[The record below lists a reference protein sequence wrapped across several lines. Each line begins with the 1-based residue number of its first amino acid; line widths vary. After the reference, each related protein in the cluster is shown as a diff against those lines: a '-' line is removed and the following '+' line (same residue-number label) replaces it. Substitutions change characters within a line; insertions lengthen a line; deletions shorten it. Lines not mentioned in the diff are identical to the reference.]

1 MVEIKSK
8 QRILVVDDDP
18 RIVRFIRSSLIA
30 RGYEVV
36 TAANGNE
43 ALEMVQ
49 EEQPDIMLLDIFLP
63 VKDGFEV
70 LQELRTFSDMPVIA
84 FSANSSVSDRV
95 LSLGAIDFV
104 GKPFTPDEL
113 IRRVK
118 LVLNQK
124 KK

>member
-1 MVEIKSK
+1 MIEVKNK

-30 RGYEVV
+30 RGYEVF
-36 TAANGNE
+36 TAANGDE
-43 ALEMVQ
+43 ALEIA
-49 EEQPDIMLLDIFLP
+49 EAEQPDIMLLDIFLP

-70 LQELRTFSDMPVIA
+70 LKELRAFSDMPVLA
-84 FSANSSVSDRV
+84 FSANSSVSERA
-95 LSLGAIDFV
+95 LSLGAIDFI

-118 LVLNQK
+118 LVLNREK
-124 KK
+124 A

>member
-70 LQELRTFSDMPVIA
+70 LQTALFRIGF
-84 FSANSSVSDRV
+84 
-95 LSLGAIDFV
+95 
-104 GKPFTPDEL
+104 
-113 IRRVK
+113 
-118 LVLNQK
+118 
-124 KK
+124 